1 MALCQSMLHYNSDF
15 ANDEDSDEEKNEAL
29 WKPFYAAM
37 CEEAIR
43 ISQEVSPN
51 VLLISHSL
59 FRRSQRAFVAQ
70 QLGKNCLFLVVASP
84 SEIALG
90 RAAERTF
97 DQYREMCDYSVD
109 KWKGMLRI
117 NSAGFQEFDSI
128 EFDTSELDV
137 INAVVVYNEE
147 GTTKA
152 GLLQSAETLLG
163 LSSSSSSITNE

>member
-1 MALCQSMLHYNSDF
+1 
-15 ANDEDSDEEKNEAL
+15 
-29 WKPFYAAM
+29 M

-43 ISQEVSPN
+43 MSNNVSEGG

-70 QLGKNCLFLVVASP
+70 QLGKDCLFLVVASP

-97 DQYREMCDYSVD
+97 DQYKTMCDYSVD

-128 EFDTSELDV
+128 EFESERDV

-147 GTTKA
+147 ETTKA
-152 GLLQSAETLLG
+152 NLLQSAEALLG
-163 LSSSSSSITNE
+163 LSS